1 MAAPAASRLR
11 ELARGAAP
19 RTAGEERCDLCAE
32 PLGAA
37 HRHLLETTSRAVVCA
52 CRACEALFDVRTA
65 GRHYRLLPRRR
76 LRLTGCT
83 LDDVLWAGLGIPV
96 DLAFLVRES
105 ASGRTA
111 AGYPSPLGVLRSEV
125 DPEVWREV
133 TACHPALEDL
143 AEDVEALLVH
153 RARGAREHWI
163 VPLDDCY
170 RLVAL
175 VRAHWKGLG
184 GGPEVWEQVERFFTD
199 LATHEEEGP

>member
-1 MAAPAASRLR
+1 MTAPTASRLR
-11 ELARGAAP
+11 RLARGTPHRADGP
-19 RTAGEERCDLCAE
+19 ERCDLCAE
-32 PLGAA
+32 PLAVA

-52 CRACEALFDVRTA
+52 CRACAALFDVRTA

-76 LRLTGCT
+76 LRLTDCA

-125 DPEVWREV
+125 DPEMWREV
-133 TACHPALEDL
+133 AACHPALGDL
-143 AEDVEALLVH
+143 TEDVEAFLVH

-184 GGPEVWEQVERFFTD
+184 GGPEVWEQVERFFAD